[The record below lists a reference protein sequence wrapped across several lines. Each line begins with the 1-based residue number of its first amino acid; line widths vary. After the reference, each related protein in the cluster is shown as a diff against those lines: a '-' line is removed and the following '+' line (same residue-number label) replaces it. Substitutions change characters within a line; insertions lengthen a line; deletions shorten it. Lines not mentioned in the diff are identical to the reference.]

1 MGTAVERLTRRV
13 RRLERLASELQDL
26 AVDLVAELTVIRRAL
41 AADASGRL
49 NAAVEYAALRTA
61 DERRREA
68 LRAGD
73 VGAWKLE
80 TRAGRAGAMFV
91 RIDEGKWFRLA
102 RGDARLL
109 GILASAPQNDDGFP
123 GWMTFDEIGS
133 AIADKTGARPTRRA
147 LVQSVHRI
155 RKALKGADLN
165 EYLVRVEPQRGH
177 LRLLLRTRLSGSVTN
192 DGG

>member
-1 MGTAVERLTRRV
+1 MGTAVDRLTRRV

-49 NAAVEYAALRTA
+49 NAAVEYAALRAA
-61 DERRREA
+61 DERRREERQA
-68 LRAGD
+68 AD

-109 GILASAPQNDDGFP
+109 GILANAPQAGDGFP
-123 GWMTFDEIGS
+123 DWVTYDDIGS
-133 AIADKTGARPTRRA
+133 AIADKTGTRPTRRA
-147 LVQSVHRI
+147 LVESVYRI
-155 RKALKGADLN
+155 RKGLKSADLN
-165 EYLVRVEPQRGH
+165 EYLVRVDPLGRRV
-177 LRLLLRTRLSGSVTN
+177 RLLLRSHA
-192 DGG
+192 